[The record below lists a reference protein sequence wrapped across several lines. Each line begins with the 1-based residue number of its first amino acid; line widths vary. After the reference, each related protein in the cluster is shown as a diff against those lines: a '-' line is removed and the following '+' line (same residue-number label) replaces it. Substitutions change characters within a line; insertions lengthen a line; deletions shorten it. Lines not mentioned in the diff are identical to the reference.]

1 VVRIELLQSG
11 AENMSTTILQAPE
24 RTVSQRSDGR
34 TCNQQDSSGSPAVG
48 WLVTL
53 RVWIERSRQ
62 RRTLCELGELDD
74 ALLKDIGISRDQA
87 LREGAKRFWQQ

>member
-1 VVRIELLQSG
+1 
-11 AENMSTTILQAPE
+11 MSTTILQASE

-53 RVWIERSRQ
+53 GVWIERSRQ
-62 RRTLCELGELDD
+62 RRALRALCEPND
-74 ALLKDIGISRDQA
+74 ARLKDVGISRDQA

>member
-1 VVRIELLQSG
+1 
-11 AENMSTTILQAPE
+11 
-24 RTVSQRSDGR
+24 
-34 TCNQQDSSGSPAVG
+34 
-48 WLVTL
+48 
-53 RVWIERSRQ
+53 VWIERSRQ

>member
-1 VVRIELLQSG
+1 
-11 AENMSTTILQAPE
+11 MSTIILRAPE
-24 RTVSQRSDGR
+24 RTVSQLPDDLTR
-34 TCNQQDSSGSPAVG
+34 NKQDSSGGPAVG

-87 LREGAKRFWQQ
+87 LREGAKRFWKP